1 MPTLLGIPLNSMTA
15 IIAKTVDIYFENL
28 KLILKKNIKI
38 CQKNLCKYLFI

>member
-28 KLILKKNIKI
+28 KLKTYIEKK
-38 CQKNLCKYLFI
+38 Y